1 MLDLSARRG
10 KKTSHERPAAGVYSS
25 IVVDVRWAEGYDEPE
40 EAYEV
45 IYEITSEQGKVYR
58 HKEIFKNDISNKR
71 TADFESYLFDHG
83 IVDLKDFTGHH
94 EQLTF
99 AYQTVYD
106 GKTYFNIS
114 ARRWVS

>member
-1 MLDLSARRG
+1 MLNLSARRG
-10 KKTSHERPAAGVYSS
+10 KQSSQEKPAAGVYDST
-25 IVVDVRWAEGYDEPE
+25 VVEVRWAEGYEPE

-71 TADFESYLFDHG
+71 TADFENYLFNHG
-83 IVDLKDFTGHH
+83 IEDLKDFTGHH

-114 ARRWVS
+114 ARRFVS